1 MNRKRVAIYAR
12 VSTTKDQKPEVQ
24 IDELL
29 RYCQSRGFIVTHQII
44 DQGFSGKTD
53 QRPGLKQLMALTKSR
68 KVDVVCV
75 VKLDRLFRSIKHMVI
90 TVQDFTDIGVEFI
103 SIRDQVDLT
112 TASGRLMLHM
122 LAAMAEFERELIR
135 ERTIAGQEYARRKGK
150 MIGRPMKHD
159 RQAIVELRKQGCTY
173 RQIQDRLKVP
183 QGVIYDAIKEHT
195 ESPQF
200 SAPENPA
207 RTRGIETKSSDTET
221 GPFPCI
227 AQEAKDDE

>member
-1 MNRKRVAIYAR
+1 MKPKRVAIYAR
-12 VSTTKDQKPEVQ
+12 VSTIKDQKPELQ

-29 RYCQSRGFIVTHQII
+29 RYCQSRGFIVTYQII

-53 QRPGLKQLMALTKSR
+53 QRPGLKQLIALTKSR
-68 KVDVVCV
+68 KIDIVCV
-75 VKLDRLFRSIKHMVI
+75 VKLDRLFRSLKHMVN

-122 LAAMAEFERELIR
+122 LSAMAEFERELIR
-135 ERTIAGQEYARRKGK
+135 ERTIVGQEYARRQGK
-150 MIGRPMKHD
+150 TIGRPMKHD
-159 RQAIVELRKQGCTY
+159 RQAIIELRRLGCTY

-200 SAPENPA
+200 SAPENPV
-207 RTRGIETKSSDTET
+207 ETGGAGTKNIDTET
-221 GPFPCI
+221 GPLPCI
-227 AQEAKDDE
+227 VQEGKNDE